1 MIGKKKITAA
11 VIGLLGVSIVVAAGV
26 LVWNRNLDTE
36 EALKENQSYV
46 YAYVSKIQGNELTYM
61 ELDEAVAEAYIART
75 EEADKADADTQA
87 AGDEGVPGELPE
99 GNLPEGEMPEEGKPE
114 GEMPE
119 GEMPEG
125 NLPEGGKPE
134 GNPSGEMPEGEVPGE
149 MPEGEIPEEGTPQGE
164 MTEREAPGTESV
176 TTLIPVGTTVHTNT
190 DTETTFQRLAAGD
203 MLKLLV
209 EPDADGEEVI
219 VEIWML

>member
-11 VIGLLGVSIVVAAGV
+11 VIGFLGVSIVAAAGV
-26 LVWNRNLDTE
+26 LVWNRNSDTE

-75 EEADKADADTQA
+75 EEADKADVDTQA

-99 GNLPEGEMPEEGKPE
+99 GNLPEGEMPGEGKQ
-114 GEMPE
+114 
-119 GEMPEG
+119 
-125 NLPEGGKPE
+125 
-134 GNPSGEMPEGEVPGE
+134 EGEVPGE
-149 MPEGEIPEEGTPQGE
+149 MPEGEV
-164 MTEREAPGTESV
+164 PGTESV

-209 EPDADGEEVI
+209 ELDADGEEVI

>member
-1 MIGKKKITAA
+1 MKWRQKKVIGKKKITAA
-11 VIGLLGVSIVVAAGV
+11 VIGLLGVSIGAAAGG
-26 LVWNRNLDTE
+26 LVWNRNSDTE

-61 ELDEAVAEAYIART
+61 ELDETVAEAYIART

-87 AGDEGVPGELPE
+87 AGGEGVPGELPE
-99 GNLPEGEMPEEGKPE
+99 GNLPEGEMP
-114 GEMPE
+114 
-119 GEMPEG
+119 
-125 NLPEGGKPE
+125 
-134 GNPSGEMPEGEVPGE
+134 
-149 MPEGEIPEEGTPQGE
+149 
-164 MTEREAPGTESV
+164 EREAPGTESV

-209 EPDADGEEVI
+209 ELDADGEEVI